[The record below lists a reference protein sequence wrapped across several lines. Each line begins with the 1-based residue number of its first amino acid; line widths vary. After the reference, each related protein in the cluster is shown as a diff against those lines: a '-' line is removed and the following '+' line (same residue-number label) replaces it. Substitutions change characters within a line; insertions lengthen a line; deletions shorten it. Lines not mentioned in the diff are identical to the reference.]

1 MMVLGSLVG
10 EQGGCGFQELLL
22 VVVIHETLGT
32 WPYLNSLMSINC

>member
-32 WPYLNSLMSINC
+32 WPYFNSLMSINC